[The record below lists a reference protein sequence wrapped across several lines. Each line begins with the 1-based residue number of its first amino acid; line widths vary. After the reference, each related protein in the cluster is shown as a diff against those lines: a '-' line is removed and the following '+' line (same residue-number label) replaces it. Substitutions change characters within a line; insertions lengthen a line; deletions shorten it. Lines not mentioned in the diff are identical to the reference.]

1 MTALAPAAAGS
12 ELKWWKK
19 GDIAAFFALFTNN
32 LTNIITFTA
41 LLTMAGLP
49 VSMVVG
55 RIAPAF
61 GLAILITSSL
71 YVWFARR
78 LAAKEGRGD
87 VVALPSGPSAPSI
100 FTVTFLVILPVYSTT
115 QDAELAV
122 GIGLVWGFLEGLILF
137 VGSFFG
143 DLLRRAV
150 PRSVLLACLAGLGL
164 LLLAMNPML
173 QTFQF
178 PVVAFVVLVI
188 VFMNWF
194 GRAPFLG
201 RVPTGLLLL
210 IVGTAAA
217 WAFGL
222 QTPEAVQSAL
232 VYAGWHPPQVAIG
245 SFVEGVAHSAPY
257 LASAVPL
264 ALANYVFD
272 LENIEAAEAAGDHYR
287 ARPVMLVNGGAT
299 MIGALMGNP
308 YPVTVYI
315 GHTAYKEMGA
325 GIGYTMLNGITM
337 FAVGLFGMSALLL
350 SVVPMAA
357 IAPILIY
364 IGIVTAAQ
372 SVRET
377 PKVELP
383 VIFVALFPWIANWA
397 NSLVGNTLKSV
408 GTNAGEVG
416 ADALNAAGTYFSGIS
431 TLGNGAP
438 LSSLLWGMIAIFAIR
453 NKPMLGAIVSGL
465 AGILAFFGVIH
476 AAVPSLPQAW
486 DLSDSHV
493 MFLVAYLMVA
503 ALFVAKWIQDRTT
516 GTTVT
521 FSDTDEITLSSAV
534 SPSLIQSTRG

>member
-1 MTALAPAAAGS
+1 MTAVSPPTTDRLQ
-12 ELKWWKK
+12 WWRR

-32 LTNIITFTA
+32 LTNLITFTA

-49 VSMVVG
+49 SEIVVG

-61 GLAILITSSL
+61 GLAILITSSM

-100 FTVTFLVILPVYSTT
+100 FTVTFLVILPVYSST
-115 QDAELAV
+115 QNAELAV

-173 QTFQF
+173 QAFQF
-178 PVVAFVVLVI
+178 PVVAFIVLVI
-188 VFMNWF
+188 VFINWF
-194 GRAPFLG
+194 GRSPFLG

-210 IVGTAAA
+210 VVGTAAA

-222 QTPEAVQSAL
+222 QSPEAVQAAL
-232 VYAGWHPPQVAIG
+232 ANAGFHAPQVAIG
-245 SFVEGVAHSAPY
+245 SFFEALAHAGPY
-257 LASAVPL
+257 LASAIPL

-299 MIGALMGNP
+299 MIGALLGNP

-325 GIGYTMLNGITM
+325 GVGYTLVNGITM
-337 FAVGLFGMSALLL
+337 FAVGLFGLSALLL
-350 SVVPMAA
+350 SIVPMAA

-364 IGIVTAAQ
+364 IGIVTANQ
-372 SVRET
+372 VVRET
-377 PKVELP
+377 PKVEIP

-397 NSLVGNTLKSV
+397 NSLVNNVLKSV

-416 ADALNAAGTYFSGIS
+416 ADVLNAAGTYYSGI
-431 TLGNGAP
+431 TNLGNGAP

-453 NKPMLGAIVSGL
+453 NRPVSGAIVSVL
-465 AGILAFFGVIH
+465 AAVLAFFGIIH
-476 AAVPSLPQAW
+476 APVPTVGGETPT
-486 DLSDSHV
+486 
-493 MFLVAYLMVA
+493 MFLIAYLMVA
-503 ALFVAKWIQDRTT
+503 ALFLAKWIQDRVTKEQ
-516 GTTVT
+516 VT
-521 FSDTDEITLSSAV
+521 FAAHEELTMSA
-534 SPSLIQSTRG
+534 LR

>member
-1 MTALAPAAAGS
+1 MSAVAPATAGTQ
-12 ELKWWKK
+12 LKWWKK

-49 VSMVVG
+49 VEMVVG

-61 GLAILITSSL
+61 GLAILITSSM

-100 FTVTFLVILPVYSTT
+100 FTVTFLVILPVYSST
-115 QDAELAV
+115 QNAEFAV

-173 QTFQF
+173 QAFQF

-194 GRAPFLG
+194 GRAPMLG
-201 RVPTGLLLL
+201 KVPTGLLLL

-222 QTPEAVQSAL
+222 QTPEAVQAAL
-232 VYAGWHPPQVAIG
+232 VHAGWHPPQVSISNFLDAI
-245 SFVEGVAHSAPY
+245 AHAGPY

-350 SVVPMAA
+350 SIVPMAA
-357 IAPILIY
+357 IAPILVY

-397 NSLVGNTLKSV
+397 NSLIGNTLKSV

-416 ADALNAAGTYFSGIS
+416 ADALNSAGTYFTGIAA
-431 TLGNGAP
+431 LGNGAP

-453 NKPMLGAIVSGL
+453 NLPLRGAVISAI
-465 AGILAFFGVIH
+465 AGVLSFFGIIH
-476 AAVPSLPQAW
+476 DSVPGLPDAFS
-486 DLSDSHV
+486 LSDTHV
-493 MFLVAYLMVA
+493 LFLVAYLMVA
-503 ALFVAKWIQDRTT
+503 ALFVAKWIQDRVTRE
-516 GTTVT
+516 TVT
-521 FSDTDEITLSSAV
+521 FGANDELTLSTAV
-534 SPSLIQSTRG
+534 APSLIQSSKV

>member
-1 MTALAPAAAGS
+1 MTAIAPSPGAVH
-12 ELKWWKK
+12 LKWWKK

-49 VSMVVG
+49 VGMVVG

-61 GLAILITSSL
+61 GLAILITSSM

-78 LAAKEGRGD
+78 LAKKEGRDD

-100 FTVTFLVILPVYSTT
+100 FTVTFLVILPVYSST

-173 QTFQF
+173 QTFEF
-178 PVVAFVVLVI
+178 PVVAFIVLVI
-188 VFMNWF
+188 VFINWF
-194 GRAPFLG
+194 GRSPFLG
-201 RVPTGLLLL
+201 KVPTGLLLL

-222 QTPEAVQSAL
+222 QTPEAVQAAL
-232 VYAGWHPPQVAIG
+232 VHAGWHPPQVSVG
-245 SFVEGVAHSAPY
+245 NFFEGVQHAGPF

-272 LENIEAAEAAGDHYR
+272 LENIEAAEAAGDHYS

-299 MIGALMGNP
+299 MVGALMGNP

-325 GIGYTMLNGITM
+325 GVGYTMLNGITM

-397 NSLVGNTLKSV
+397 NSLIGNTLKAA
-408 GTNAGEVG
+408 GTNVAEVG
-416 ADALNAAGTYFSGIS
+416 ADALNGAGTYFASIS

-453 NKPMLGAIVSGL
+453 NKPGLGAIVAVL
-465 AGILAFFGVIH
+465 AAILSFFGIIH
-476 AAVPSLPQAW
+476 SPVPSMPAEFA
-486 DLSDSHV
+486 LSDTHV

-503 ALFVAKWIQDRTT
+503 ALFLAKKIQDSVTKE
-516 GTTVT
+516 TVT
-521 FSDTDEITLSSAV
+521 FTASDELTLSNAV
-534 SPSLIQSTRG
+534 APSLIQSTKV

>member
-1 MTALAPAAAGS
+1 MMSTATVTS
-12 ELKWWKK
+12 STHLKWWKK
-19 GDIAAFFALFTNN
+19 GDIGAFFALFTNN

-49 VSMVVG
+49 VEIVVG
-55 RIAPAF
+55 EIAPAF
-61 GLAILITSSL
+61 GLAILITSSM
-71 YVWFARR
+71 YVWFAKR
-78 LAAKEGRGD
+78 LAAKEGRSD

-100 FTVTFLVILPVYSTT
+100 FTVTFLVILPVYSST
-115 QDAELAV
+115 QDARLAV

-150 PRSVLLACLAGLGL
+150 PRTVLLACLAGLGL

-173 QTFQF
+173 QSFQF
-178 PVVAFVVLVI
+178 PLVAFMVLVI

-194 GRAPFLG
+194 GRSPFLG
-201 RVPTGLLLL
+201 KIPTGLLLL
-210 IVGTAAA
+210 VVGTAAA

-222 QTPEAVQSAL
+222 QSPEAVQAAL
-232 VYAGWHPPQVAIG
+232 ANAGWNPPTVHITN
-245 SFVEGVAHSAPY
+245 FIEGVEHAGPF

-272 LENIEAAEAAGDHYR
+272 LENIEAAEASGDHYS

-299 MIGALMGNP
+299 MIGSLLGNP

-337 FAVGLFGMSALLL
+337 FAVGLFGLSGVLL
-350 SVVPMAA
+350 SIVPMAA

-364 IGIVTAAQ
+364 IGIVTAGQA
-372 SVRET
+372 VRET
-377 PKVELP
+377 PKVEIP

-397 NSLVGNTLKSV
+397 NSLVSNTLKAV

-416 ADALNAAGTYFSGIS
+416 ADALNHAGTYFSGIS
-431 TLGNGAP
+431 YLGNGAP
-438 LSSLLWGMIAIFAIR
+438 LSSLIWGMIAVFAIR
-453 NKPMLGAIVSGL
+453 NHAVSGVIISVLASIVS
-465 AGILAFFGVIH
+465 FFGIIH
-476 AAVPSLPQAW
+476 APVPSLGGESQ
-486 DLSDSHV
+486 V
-493 MFLVAYLMVA
+493 MFMTAYLLVA
-503 ALFVAKWIQDRTT
+503 ALFLAKWIQDRVTKEK
-516 GTTVT
+516 VT
-521 FSDTDEITLSSAV
+521 FTKNDELTMSSF
-534 SPSLIQSTRG
+534 